1 MDFMTVI
8 AAVIF
13 AGFAVRTV
21 YLLTREDSKKD
32 LLLTTALWGLALFVW
47 GLYLSGRKGWNVS
60 NGIVIF
66 SGIVAFAL
74 SFFGL
79 CKLREESPKEFGKE
93 L

>member
-13 AGFAVRTV
+13 AGFAVRTF
-21 YLLTREDSKKD
+21 YLLLQEDVKKD

-47 GLYLSGRKGWNVS
+47 GLYLAGRKGW
-60 NGIVIF
+60 GISSVLVVL
-66 SGIVAFAL
+66 SGIVAFVL
-74 SFFGL
+74 SFVGL
-79 CKLREESPKEFGKE
+79 FQLREESPREFGKE